1 MTNLRPWFIEDI
13 ENALRSALYGVRDN
27 PSYEYEEGFL
37 ACAIAIILAVG
48 GNPNDLRLPTQRPPD
63 RG

>member
-1 MTNLRPWFIEDI
+1 MSNLRPWFIEDI
-13 ENALRSALYGVRDN
+13 ENVIRSVLLGARDN
-27 PSYEYEEGFL
+27 PSYEYKAGFL

-48 GNPNDLRLPTQRPPD
+48 GNPNNLRLPTQRPPD